1 MKYIA
6 FLRGINVGG
15 RNKIKMTTLIK
26 LFELLDFKNVLTYIQ
41 SGNVIFNCDTTD
53 TMKLTNQ
60 IENSISET
68 FGFLVKVIIRTDDE
82 LRTIATNN
90 PFIKDPNIE
99 LNKLYVTFMS
109 DTPDRASI
117 SFLDTRKGEDEK
129 FIVMKRQIYLYCPNG
144 YGRAK
149 LNNTLIEKK
158 LKNVAT
164 TRNWN
169 TITSIVAKLI

>member
-15 RNKIKMTTLIK
+15 KNKIKMTDLIK
-26 LFELLDFKNVLTYIQ
+26 LFELLNFNNVLTYIQ
-41 SGNVIFNCDTTD
+41 SGNVIFDCDTTD
-53 TMKLTNQ
+53 TMKLTSQ
-60 IENSISET
+60 IEIKISET

-82 LRTIATNN
+82 LRYIASNN

-109 DTPDRASI
+109 NTPDQVLI
-117 SFLDTRKGEDEK
+117 PLLDVRKGEDEK
-129 FIVMKRQIYLYCPNG
+129 FIIMKRQIYLYCLNG

-158 LKNVAT
+158 FKNVAT